1 MNPLQFITSAV
12 FAQSNAH
19 PTHPNKHLHTLKHK
33 AERGSPP

>member
-12 FAQSNAH
+12 FAQSN
-19 PTHPNKHLHTLKHK
+19 THPNKHLHTLKHK